1 MCFQTT
7 TMNAAGELTLADL
20 LIALG
25 ERHGTSDYVPNQA
38 DNRII
43 VPQDPAT
50 RDRLTRA
57 INAGRREVYSRMPD
71 ARCFQPRFTIT
82 MDPTGA
88 GAQCVDGDASKY
100 RLPYSVHGLA
110 GGQWNWS
117 MPGTSGF
124 GGDVLQR
131 HPTDLERLHYTAQS
145 GGLNTHPQCMAF
157 LRQALSNPAEPG
169 RRYAYVLWVFPAPD
183 QAYVLRG
190 QARVMY
196 EPMTALTDLE
206 PMGQQHA
213 ETILAFA
220 SRDYKVG
227 RCEPDEWATITQ
239 RCEQAIEISRNLD
252 NAEGPT
258 NLGPANDPDALID
271 SARYS
276 GTGGRYPDR
285 GAMVDTVSGVSVL

>member
-1 MCFQTT
+1 
-7 TMNAAGELTLADL
+7 MNAAGELTLADL

-25 ERHGTSDYVPNQA
+25 ERHGVTDYVPNQA

-57 INAGRREVYSRMPD
+57 INAGRREVYSRMPE

-82 MDPTGA
+82 MDPTGE
-88 GAQCVDGDASKY
+88 GAQCVGGDPAKY
-100 RLPYSVHGLA
+100 ILPYSVQGLA

-117 MPGTSGF
+117 MPGTGGF
-124 GGDVLQR
+124 GGEMPQR
-131 HPTDLERLHYTAQS
+131 HPTDLERLHYIARSNNLT
-145 GGLNTHPQCMAF
+145 TYPQCMAF
-157 LRQALSNPAEPG
+157 LRETLNNPAEPG
-169 RRYAYVLWVFPAPD
+169 RRHAYVLWVFPTPD

-196 EPMTALTDLE
+196 EPLVSLTDLE

-220 SRDYKVG
+220 SRDFKIG
-227 RCEPDEWATITQ
+227 RCEPDEWAQIQ
-239 RCEQAIEISRNLD
+239 ARCEQAILNSIAMD
-252 NAEGPT
+252 NATGPMD
-258 NLGPANDPDALID
+258 LGPAQDPDSQRD

-276 GTGGRYPDR
+276 GTYRRYPDR
-285 GAMVDTVSGVSVL
+285 GVMVETVSGVPVL